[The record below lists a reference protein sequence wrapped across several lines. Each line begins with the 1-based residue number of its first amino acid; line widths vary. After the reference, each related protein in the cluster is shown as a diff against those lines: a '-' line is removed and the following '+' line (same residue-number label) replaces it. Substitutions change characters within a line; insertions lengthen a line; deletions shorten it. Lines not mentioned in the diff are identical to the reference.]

1 LIRAFS
7 VRFFQNFISP
17 WSLQREGRASLN
29 RFVAAVVLPV
39 SLLFATVV
47 AIPIALILPDRV
59 FIVLYWARIYAIGRI
74 GEFILARLRP
84 ASSRASAFLLGLF
97 VYYLLAII
105 PFIGWLVVPLVM
117 LFGLGA
123 ELIARKQFYITART
137 QGLI

>member
-1 LIRAFS
+1 
-7 VRFFQNFISP
+7 
-17 WSLQREGRASLN
+17 
-29 RFVAAVVLPV
+29 
-39 SLLFATVV
+39 
-47 AIPIALILPDRV
+47 
-59 FIVLYWARIYAIGRI
+59 VLYWARIYAIGRI

-84 ASSRASAFLLGLF
+84 ASSRASAFVLGLF

-123 ELIARKQFYITART
+123 ELIARKQFYTTART

>member
-1 LIRAFS
+1 M
-7 VRFFQNFISP
+7 
-17 WSLQREGRASLN
+17 
-29 RFVAAVVLPV
+29 LPV
-39 SLLFATVV
+39 VCSLLFATVV
-47 AIPIALILPDRV
+47 AFPIALILLTAF

-74 GEFILARLRP
+74 WGEFILARLRL
-84 ASSRASAFLLGLF
+84 ASSPASAFLLGLF

-123 ELIARKQFYITART
+123 EFIARKQLYVTAKT